1 MARKKSDKSQHVINI
16 GYVFFWGV
24 VSFVATFMV
33 VLEGDWSF
41 VVKADLLKGIFCPL
55 FMWIAAFF
63 GDYLYNILT
72 MNREE
77 EILDTKWTT
86 ASYIFIELIFILL
99 VISAYWST
107 VSVRTFC
114 FVSLYLCMLG
124 LKAASLYAVCPHQK
138 VVPA

>member
-77 EILDTKWTT
+77 EILDTNWTT

-124 LKAASLYAVCPHQK
+124 LKMASLYAVCPHQK